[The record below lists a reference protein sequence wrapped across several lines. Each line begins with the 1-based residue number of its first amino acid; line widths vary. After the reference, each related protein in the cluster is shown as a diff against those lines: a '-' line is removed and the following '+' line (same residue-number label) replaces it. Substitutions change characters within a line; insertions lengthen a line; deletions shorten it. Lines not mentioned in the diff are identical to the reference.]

1 MWRTSNGDG
10 FDELTIAGRRFLR
23 RHDTGQLIPC
33 VSGSA
38 EGDEE
43 PDTAEDGADGEEH
56 DGEAGEEK
64 AAGEGAQKASA
75 PPQPDPRDKQIEAL
89 TAALTRSDS
98 QRDAMYDAAMASAR
112 AGNKPVEDDTPR
124 ITVSEQQIDDA
135 YEAGDEKAARRL
147 ERRLHREEL
156 AVAEHRASKRAEA
169 AVGAVASQ
177 VSDVGIPAM
186 AAIVREQVEKS
197 DYPAAKKMPAHLRS
211 KVDEYLNSPGTNPA
225 ARVNP
230 EIVRRAYALVAG
242 ENLEEIVNAEVERR
256 IRSGASGDGGAGTS
270 RGRNAKDS
278 ANATP
283 SVEQLFGK
291 DVAADVAEQGGPD
304 KFAQRMG
311 AKNWAEYASW
321 QGGNA

>member
-1 MWRTSNGDG
+1 MFRTSNGDG

-43 PDTAEDGADGEEH
+43 ADTAEDGADGEEH

-64 AAGEGAQKASA
+64 AGEGAQKASA
-75 PPQPDPRDKQIEAL
+75 PVQPDPRDEQIKAL

-112 AGNKPVEDDTPR
+112 AGNKPAEDDTPR

-135 YEAGDEKAARRL
+135 YEAGDEKGARRL
-147 ERRLHREEL
+147 ERKLHREEL

-169 AVGAVASQ
+169 AVGGVASQ
-177 VSDVGIPAM
+177 INDVGIPAM
-186 AAIVREQVEKS
+186 ASIVRSQIEAS
-197 DYPAAKKMPAHLRS
+197 DPVAMKLPKHLRA
-211 KVDEYLNSPGTNPA
+211 KVDEYLNAPGTNPA

-230 EIVRRAYALVAG
+230 EIVKRAYALVAG
-242 ENLEEIVNAEVERR
+242 ENLEEIVSAEVERR

-270 RGRNAKDS
+270 RGRNAKAD
-278 ANATP
+278 ANASPT
-283 SVEQLFGK
+283 VEQMFGK
-291 DVAADVAEQGGPD
+291 DVAIDVDAQGGAD